1 MLSHPAR
8 PLGSGVLT
16 TVGNTPLVSL
26 DRLFP
31 DNHFHLYAK
40 LEMFNPGGSG
50 KDRSAVSMVL
60 GAYESGRIGPGATII
75 ESSSGNLGVGLAQ
88 VCTYLG
94 LRFIC
99 VVDTRTTP
107 ANLAILKAYGVEIEL
122 VESPDPMTGD
132 LLTARINRVKQL
144 CAEIPGSVWVNQYA
158 NEDNP
163 KAHYRTMEEITAK
176 LGGRVDYVFTATS
189 TCGTLRGVSEYVRD
203 HDMRT
208 KVIGVDAVGSVIFGD
223 APGRRLIP
231 GHGASRLPELYRPGL
246 EHGRSKV
253 TDWECVVGC
262 FRLLRREAIFAG
274 GSAGAVVMA
283 VSKLRHEIPEGANCV
298 VVLCDRGE
306 RYLET
311 IYSEAWVNE
320 HFGDLSPMW
329 EDEHWAVPAG
339 LTTT

>member
-1 MLSHPAR
+1 MNPHPAR
-8 PLGSGVLT
+8 PLRNGILA
-16 TVGNTPLVSL
+16 TVGNTPLVPL

-31 DNHFHLYAK
+31 DNHFRLYAK
-40 LEMFNPGGSG
+40 LEMLNPGGSG
-50 KDRSAVSMVL
+50 KDRSAVGMVL
-60 GAYESGRIGPGATII
+60 DAYESGRIWPGATII

-88 VCTYLG
+88 VCAYLG

-107 ANLAILKAYGVEIEL
+107 ANLAILKAYGVELEL
-122 VESPDPMTGD
+122 VEEPDPVTGD

-144 CAEIPGSVWVNQYA
+144 CAAIPGSVWVNQYA

-163 KAHYRTMEEITAK
+163 KAHYRAMAEIDAG
-176 LGGRVDYVFTATS
+176 LDGRVDYVFTATS
-189 TCGTLRGVSEYVRD
+189 TCGTLRGISEYVRD
-203 HDMRT
+203 HRMGTR
-208 KVIGVDAVGSVIFGD
+208 VIGVDAVGSVIFGD
-223 APGRRLIP
+223 PPGPRLIP

-253 TDWECVVGC
+253 TDSECVVGC

-283 VSKLRHEIPEGANCV
+283 VSKLRREIPEGANCV
-298 VVLCDRGE
+298 AILCDRGE

-329 EDEHWAVPAG
+329 EDERWAVPVA
-339 LTTT
+339 LA